1 MFDVCLMV
9 ARGEGADVYY
19 TELKRREDMEGSL
32 LYHSIHREGIKRA
45 LSPSH
50 RRASP
55 AQSAVLQDT
64 KRTVSTYET
73 SPLPPHNCNVPCH
86 PSFLTIHPP
95 PKPTEEK
102 KQRTTIHYSTAPP
115 PQPTTH
121 RPHSQPATFPSISAG
136 RKQPIEQPNPSPVQ
150 DNPTANPSTPP
161 LHPSKITSPKK
172 LSTYKLFNA
181 RVLTSPSLHFT
192 NVPKNH
198 SKKKKIIMYS

>member
-1 MFDVCLMV
+1 MEEERRAFWIARSAG
-9 ARGEGADVYY
+9 ARGEGAGVYY

-50 RRASP
+50 CRASP

-102 KQRTTIHYSTAPP
+102 RQRTTVHYSTAPSPHPISRP
-115 PQPTTH
+115 PT
-121 RPHSQPATFPSISAG
+121 PHSQPATFPSISAG

-161 LHPSKITSPKK
+161 LHLSKTHIP
-172 LSTYKLFNA
+172 
-181 RVLTSPSLHFT
+181 
-192 NVPKNH
+192 
-198 SKKKKIIMYS
+198 